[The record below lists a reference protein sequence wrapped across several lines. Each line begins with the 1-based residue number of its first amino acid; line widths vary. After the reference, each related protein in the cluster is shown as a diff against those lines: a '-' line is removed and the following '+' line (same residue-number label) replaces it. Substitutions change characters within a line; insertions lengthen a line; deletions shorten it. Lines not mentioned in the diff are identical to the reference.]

1 MVTQE
6 FINEC
11 KNPAYK
17 NRLGK
22 AQIGNK
28 LLYLTVQESKLK
40 VSDSLKISSE
50 PLNEDK
56 FTGYLSEISIN
67 DSCYTNGSII
77 GTTNSKISTIKI
89 MDTRDV
95 SNESF
100 IPSVGV
106 KYLDL
111 TTEWL
116 NLGKYITQ
124 SQTIDKTANTSE
136 IKGQDILYKLDQ
148 EYVCGINDWTNV
160 TVKDLLDDL
169 CTTLDLELGTE
180 HFINEDLPVVG
191 NNYQKNCKFR
201 DVLSDICEVACSW
214 AEYTDDKLWLKW
226 FDEEVTETLD
236 KSQYST
242 LEKNGVYG
250 VVNCLVIKDSTFE
263 GENVTIPDIE
273 SIEANGETQIAI
285 IDNQLLNTE
294 QLRRQAINSI
304 WERVHN
310 FTYVDCRIVSYYGKP
325 YLKRGNKISVEDVDG
340 TYFTTY
346 VLQHNF
352 KYDGTFYSEISSPAL
367 PKEETKIKNTNLSP
381 KQRLMN
387 AEAQVLKAKA
397 TIRMV
402 VEETIPNMEDNLE
415 ENYYSKTVVNELI
428 EDTERGLTNKYSVGG
443 GNNLLRNTGLYFE
456 TSTDKYS
463 SGFEFWTGSVKRV
476 TNMSSKSKTSM
487 YLQNGL
493 LSQRQEVPND
503 IYTISFQYNRLNAL
517 ANATVT
523 INDSVYTLDESGT
536 FNEVIDI
543 RSSDIR
549 IEFNCDTIDGYEI
562 YELMCNF
569 GRVALQY
576 TQNANET
583 KTDTVEISEGIKITS
598 DTTDS
603 VFRANADGI
612 RIENKNGDSTTE
624 FLDSGT
630 RTNMIT
636 AKQGIIADLLIE
648 KVDGQVWIVGI

>member
-1 MVTQE
+1 MATQN

-22 AQIGNK
+22 VQIGDE
-28 LLYLTVQESKLK
+28 LLYLTVQQSGLT
-40 VSDSLKISSE
+40 VSDSLKISGE

-56 FTGYLSEISIN
+56 FTGYLSEIEIN
-67 DSCYTNGSII
+67 DTCYTNGSII
-77 GTTNSKISTIKI
+77 GTTNSKTASIKI

-95 SNESF
+95 SDNIF
-100 IPSVGV
+100 VPSVGV
-106 KYLDL
+106 KYADT

-116 NLGKYITQ
+116 GLGEYTTQ

-148 EYVCGINDWTNV
+148 PYTCGITDWTNV

-169 CTTLDLELGTE
+169 CATLDLELGNE
-180 HFINEDLPVVG
+180 HFINEDIPVVG

-214 AEYTDDKLWLKW
+214 AEYTEDKLWLKW
-226 FDEEVTETLD
+226 FDTEVTETLD

-250 VVNCLVIKDSTFE
+250 VVNCLVIKDSAFE
-263 GENVTIPDIE
+263 GENVVIQDVE
-273 SIEANGETQIAI
+273 SIEENGETQFAI

-294 QLRRQAINSI
+294 ELRQQAITDI
-304 WERVHN
+304 WDRIRG
-310 FTYVDCRIVSYYGKP
+310 FTYVDCRIISYYGKP

-367 PKEETKIKNTNLSP
+367 SKEETSIKNTNLSP

-387 AEAQVLKAKA
+387 AEAQVLKSEAR
-397 TIRMV
+397 INLL
-402 VEETIPNMEDNLE
+402 VESQEEIKEDLE
-415 ENYYSKTVVNELI
+415 ENYYTKSVTDELI
-428 EDTERGLTNKYSVGG
+428 LDTANGLINKYTVGG
-443 GNNLLRNTGLYFE
+443 GNNIFRNTGLYFE
-456 TSTDKYS
+456 SNDYTSGY
-463 SGFEFWTGSVKRV
+463 EFWTGSVIRQ
-476 TNMSSKSKTSM
+476 TNSDSQSKTSM
-487 YLQNGL
+487 YLQNDTL
-493 LSQRQEVPND
+493 EQKQEVTND
-503 IYTISFQYNRLNAL
+503 IYSVSFKYNQLNPL
-517 ANATVT
+517 ANTTVT
-523 INDSVYTLDESGT
+523 INETDYVLDESGT
-536 FNEVIDI
+536 FIQTIQVTANLIDI
-543 RSSDIR
+543 KFD
-549 IEFNCDTIDGYEI
+549 CDTNNGYEI
-562 YELMCNF
+562 YELMVNY
-569 GRVALQY
+569 GETPLNY
-576 TQNANET
+576 SQNQNET

-603 VFRANADGI
+603 IFKANADGI
-612 RIENKNGDSTTE
+612 RVENRSGNTTTE

-630 RTNMIT
+630 KTTNLQ
-636 AKQGIIADLLIE
+636 ADKGIIANLLIE
-648 KVDGQVWIVGI
+648 EIDGQVWLTGIK

>member
-1 MVTQE
+1 MATQN

-22 AQIGNK
+22 AQIGDE

-56 FTGYLSEISIN
+56 FTGYLSEISVS
-67 DSCYTNGSII
+67 DTCYTNGTII
-77 GTTNSKISTIKI
+77 GTTNSKTSTIKI

-95 SNESF
+95 SDNIF

-106 KYLDL
+106 KFNDS

-116 NLGKYITQ
+116 NMGKYTTQ
-124 SQTIDKTANTSE
+124 SQTIDKTTNISE

-148 EYVCGINDWTNV
+148 EYVCGITDWTNV

-180 HFINEDLPVVG
+180 HFINETIPVAG

-226 FDEEVTETLD
+226 FDDETTETLD

-250 VVNCLVIKDSTFE
+250 VVNCLVIKDSAFE
-263 GENVTIPDIE
+263 GENVTIQDTE
-273 SIEANGETQIAI
+273 SIETNGETQIAI
-285 IDNQLLNTE
+285 VDNQLLNTE
-294 QLRRQAINSI
+294 LLRQQAITEI
-304 WERVHN
+304 WNRIHN

-325 YLKRGNKISVEDVDG
+325 HLKRGNKISVEDVDG

-387 AEAQVLKAKA
+387 AEAQVDKANA
-397 TIRMV
+397 RINLL
-402 VEETIPNMEDNLE
+402 VEEQEEIQSDLQ
-415 ENYYSKTVVNELI
+415 ENYYTRTTVNELI
-428 EDTERGLTNKYSVGG
+428 EDTKQGLTNRYYVGG
-443 GNNLLRNTGLYFE
+443 GNNLFRNTGLYFE
-456 TSTDKYS
+456 TSTSNYS
-463 SGFEFWTGSVKRV
+463 SGFEFWNGSVRRV
-476 TNMSSKSKTSM
+476 TNMNSKSKTSM
-487 YLQNGL
+487 YLQNGT

-503 IYTISFQYNRLNAL
+503 TYTISFQYNRLNAL
-517 ANATVT
+517 SEASVS
-523 INDSVYTLDESGT
+523 INGTEYELGESGT
-536 FNEVIDI
+536 FEETITISTGDI
-543 RSSDIR
+543 NIV
-549 IEFNCDTIDGYEI
+549 FNCDTIDGYEI

-569 GRVALQY
+569 GEVALQY

-583 KTDTVEISEGIKITS
+583 KTDTVEISEGIKIIS

-612 RIENKNGDSTTE
+612 RIENRNGDSTTE

-630 RTNMIT
+630 KTDMIT

>member
-1 MVTQE
+1 MATQN

-22 AQIGNK
+22 AQIGDE
-28 LLYLTVQESKLK
+28 LLYLTVQQSGLT

-56 FTGYLSEISIN
+56 FTGYLSEIEIN
-67 DSCYTNGSII
+67 DTCYTNGSIV
-77 GTTNSKISTIKI
+77 GTTNSKTASIKI

-95 SNESF
+95 SDNVF

-106 KYLDL
+106 KYADT

-116 NLGKYITQ
+116 GLGEYTTQ

-148 EYVCGINDWTNV
+148 PYTCGIIDWNNI

-169 CTTLDLELGTE
+169 CTTLDLELGNE
-180 HFINEDLPVVG
+180 HFINEDIPVAG

-214 AEYTDDKLWLKW
+214 AEYTEDKLWLKW
-226 FDEEVTETLD
+226 FDTEVTETLD

-250 VVNCLVIKDSTFE
+250 IVNCLVIKDSAFE
-263 GENVTIPDIE
+263 GENVVIQDTE
-273 SIEANGETQIAI
+273 SIAENGETQFAI
-285 IDNQLLNTE
+285 VDNQLLNTE
-294 QLRRQAINSI
+294 LLRQQAITSI
-304 WERVHN
+304 WERIHN
-310 FTYVDCRIVSYYGKP
+310 FTYVDCKIISYYGKP
-325 YLKRGNKISVEDVDG
+325 YLKRGNKISVQDVDG

-346 VLQHNF
+346 ILQHNF

-387 AEAQVLKAKA
+387 AEAQVDKANA
-397 TIRMV
+397 RISLL
-402 VEETIPNMEDNLE
+402 VEEQEEIQSNLQ
-415 ENYYSKTVVNELI
+415 ENYYTRTTVNELI
-428 EDTERGLTNKYSVGG
+428 EDTKQGLTNRYTVGG

-463 SGFEFWTGSVKRV
+463 SGYEFWTGTVRRV
-476 TNMSSKSKTSM
+476 TNMNSKSKTSM
-487 YLQNGL
+487 YLQNGT
-493 LSQRQEVPND
+493 LSQRQEISND
-503 IYTISFQYNRLNAL
+503 IYTVSFQYNRLNNL
-517 ANATVT
+517 ATANVL
-523 INDSVYTLDESGT
+523 INGFEYELDESGT
-536 FNEVIDI
+536 FTATIDI
-543 RSSDIR
+543 STGDIN
-549 IEFNCDTIDGYEI
+549 IVFDCDTIDGYEI

-569 GRVALQY
+569 GEVALQY

-598 DTTDS
+598 DDTNST
-603 VFRANADGI
+603 FRANADGI
-612 RIENKNGDSTTE
+612 RIENRDGSSTTE

-630 RTNMIT
+630 RTDMIT
-636 AKQGIIADLLIE
+636 AGQGIIADLLIE

>member
-1 MVTQE
+1 
-6 FINEC
+6 
-11 KNPAYK
+11 
-17 NRLGK
+17 
-22 AQIGNK
+22 
-28 LLYLTVQESKLK
+28 
-40 VSDSLKISSE
+40 
-50 PLNEDK
+50 
-56 FTGYLSEISIN
+56 
-67 DSCYTNGSII
+67 
-77 GTTNSKISTIKI
+77 
-89 MDTRDV
+89 
-95 SNESF
+95 
-100 IPSVGV
+100 
-106 KYLDL
+106 
-111 TTEWL
+111 
-116 NLGKYITQ
+116 
-124 SQTIDKTANTSE
+124 
-136 IKGQDILYKLDQ
+136 
-148 EYVCGINDWTNV
+148 
-160 TVKDLLDDL
+160 
-169 CTTLDLELGTE
+169 
-180 HFINEDLPVVG
+180 
-191 NNYQKNCKFR
+191 
-201 DVLSDICEVACSW
+201 
-214 AEYTDDKLWLKW
+214 
-226 FDEEVTETLD
+226 
-236 KSQYST
+236 
-242 LEKNGVYG
+242 
-250 VVNCLVIKDSTFE
+250 
-263 GENVTIPDIE
+263 
-273 SIEANGETQIAI
+273 
-285 IDNQLLNTE
+285 
-294 QLRRQAINSI
+294 
-304 WERVHN
+304 
-310 FTYVDCRIVSYYGKP
+310 
-325 YLKRGNKISVEDVDG
+325 
-340 TYFTTY
+340 
-346 VLQHNF
+346 
-352 KYDGTFYSEISSPAL
+352 
-367 PKEETKIKNTNLSP
+367 
-381 KQRLMN
+381 MN
-387 AEAQVLKAKA
+387 AEAQVLKAEA

-523 INDSVYTLDESGT
+523 INDSVFTLDESGT

-569 GRVALQY
+569 GKVALQY

>member
-1 MVTQE
+1 MATQN

-22 AQIGNK
+22 AQIGDE
-28 LLYLTVQESKLK
+28 LLYLTVQQSGLT

-56 FTGYLSEISIN
+56 FTGYLSEIEIN
-67 DSCYTNGSII
+67 DTCYTNGSIV
-77 GTTNSKISTIKI
+77 GTTNSKTASIKI

-95 SNESF
+95 SDNIF

-106 KYLDL
+106 KYIDT

-116 NLGKYITQ
+116 GLGEYTTQ

-148 EYVCGINDWTNV
+148 PYTCGITDWTNI

-169 CTTLDLELGTE
+169 CTTLDLELGNE
-180 HFINEDLPVVG
+180 HFINEDIPVAG

-214 AEYTDDKLWLKW
+214 AEYTEDKLWLKW
-226 FDEEVTETLD
+226 FDTEVTEILD

-250 VVNCLVIKDSTFE
+250 VVNCLVIKDSAFE
-263 GENVTIPDIE
+263 GENVVIQDTE
-273 SIEANGETQIAI
+273 SIAENGETQFAI
-285 IDNQLLNTE
+285 VDNQLLNTE
-294 QLRRQAINSI
+294 LLRQQAITSI
-304 WERVHN
+304 WERIHN

-325 YLKRGNKISVEDVDG
+325 HLKRGNKISVQDVDG

-387 AEAQVLKAKA
+387 AEAQVDKANA
-397 TIRMV
+397 RISLM
-402 VEETIPNMEDNLE
+402 VEEQEEMQSNLQ
-415 ENYYSKTVVNELI
+415 ENYYTRTTVNELI
-428 EDTERGLTNKYSVGG
+428 EDTKAGLTNKYTVGG
-443 GNNLLRNTGLYFE
+443 GNNLFRNTGLYFE
-456 TSTDKYS
+456 TSTSNYS
-463 SGFEFWTGSVKRV
+463 SGYEFWEGSVRRV
-476 TNMSSKSKTSM
+476 TNMDSKSKTSM
-487 YLQNGL
+487 YLQNNT

-503 IYTISFQYNRLNAL
+503 IYTISFQYNRLNNL
-517 ANATVT
+517 ATASVF
-523 INDSVYTLDESGT
+523 INSVEYELDESGMFEQTINISSGDINIT
-536 FNEVIDI
+536 FD
-543 RSSDIR
+543 
-549 IEFNCDTIDGYEI
+549 CDTIDGYEI

-569 GRVALQY
+569 GEVALQY

-598 DTTDS
+598 DDTNST
-603 VFRANADGI
+603 FRANADGI
-612 RIENKNGDSTTE
+612 RIENRDGSSTTE

-630 RTNMIT
+630 RTDMIT
-636 AKQGIIADLLIE
+636 AGQGIIADLLIE

>member
-1 MVTQE
+1 MATQN

-22 AQIGNK
+22 AQIGDE
-28 LLYLTVQESKLK
+28 LLYLTVQQSGLT

-56 FTGYLSEISIN
+56 FTGYLSEIEIN
-67 DSCYTNGSII
+67 DTCYTNGSIV
-77 GTTNSKISTIKI
+77 GTTNSKTASIKI

-95 SNESF
+95 SDNIF

-106 KYLDL
+106 KYIDT

-116 NLGKYITQ
+116 GLGEYTTQ

-148 EYVCGINDWTNV
+148 PYTCGITDWTNI

-169 CTTLDLELGTE
+169 CTTLDLELGNE
-180 HFINEDLPVVG
+180 HFINEDIPVAG

-214 AEYTDDKLWLKW
+214 AEYTEDKLWLKW
-226 FDEEVTETLD
+226 FDTEVTETLD

-250 VVNCLVIKDSTFE
+250 VVNCLVIKDSAFE
-263 GENVTIPDIE
+263 GENVVIQDTE
-273 SIEANGETQIAI
+273 SIAENGETQFAI
-285 IDNQLLNTE
+285 VDNQLLNTE
-294 QLRRQAINSI
+294 LLRQQAITSI
-304 WERVHN
+304 WERIHN
-310 FTYVDCRIVSYYGKP
+310 FTYVDCKIISYYGKP
-325 YLKRGNKISVEDVDG
+325 YLKRGNKISVQDVDG

-346 VLQHNF
+346 ILQHNF

-387 AEAQVLKAKA
+387 AEAQVDKANA
-397 TIRMV
+397 RISLL
-402 VEETIPNMEDNLE
+402 VEEQEEIQSDLQ
-415 ENYYSKTVVNELI
+415 ENYYNRTTVNELI
-428 EDTERGLTNKYSVGG
+428 EDTKAGLTNKYTVGG
-443 GNNLLRNTGLYFE
+443 GNNLFRNTGLYFE
-456 TSTDKYS
+456 TSTSNYS
-463 SGFEFWTGSVKRV
+463 SGYEFWEGSVRRV
-476 TNMSSKSKTSM
+476 TNMDSKSKTSM
-487 YLQNGL
+487 YLQNNT

-503 IYTISFQYNRLNAL
+503 IYTISFQYNRLNNL
-517 ANATVT
+517 ATASVF
-523 INDSVYTLDESGT
+523 INSVEYELDESGMFEQTINISSGDINIT
-536 FNEVIDI
+536 FD
-543 RSSDIR
+543 
-549 IEFNCDTIDGYEI
+549 CDTIDGYEI

-569 GRVALQY
+569 GEVALQY

-598 DTTDS
+598 DDTNST
-603 VFRANADGI
+603 FRANADGI
-612 RIENKNGDSTTE
+612 RIENRDGSSTTE

-630 RTNMIT
+630 RTDMIT
-636 AKQGIIADLLIE
+636 AGQGIIADLLIE

>member
-1 MVTQE
+1 MATQS

-11 KNPAYK
+11 RNPAYK

-22 AQIGNK
+22 AQIGK
-28 LLYLTVQESKLK
+28 DLIYLTVQESKLK

-56 FTGYLSEISIN
+56 FTGYLSEISVS
-67 DSCYTNGSII
+67 DTCYTNGTII
-77 GTTNSKISTIKI
+77 GTTNSKTSTIKI

-95 SNESF
+95 SNDVF
-100 IPSVGV
+100 VPSVGV
-106 KYLDL
+106 KFNDS
-111 TTEWL
+111 TMEWL
-116 NLGKYITQ
+116 NMGKYTTQ
-124 SQTIDKTANTSE
+124 SQTIDKTTNISE

-148 EYVCGINDWTNV
+148 EYVCGITDWTNV
-160 TVKDLLDDL
+160 TIKDLLDDL

-180 HFINEDLPVVG
+180 HFINETIPVAG

-226 FDEEVTETLD
+226 FDDETTETLD

-250 VVNCLVIKDSTFE
+250 VVNCLVIKDSAFE
-263 GENVTIPDIE
+263 GENVTIQDTE
-273 SIEANGETQIAI
+273 SIETNGETQIAI
-285 IDNQLLNTE
+285 VDNQLLNTE
-294 QLRRQAINSI
+294 LLRQQAINSI
-304 WERVHN
+304 WERIHG
-310 FTYVDCRIVSYYGKP
+310 FAYVDCRIVSYYGKP
-325 YLKRGNKISVEDVDG
+325 HLKRGNKISVEDVDG

-346 VLQHNF
+346 ILQHNF

-387 AEAQVLKAKA
+387 AEAQVDKANA
-397 TIRMV
+397 RISLM
-402 VEETIPNMEDNLE
+402 VEEQEEIQSNLQ
-415 ENYYSKTVVNELI
+415 ENYYTRTTVNELI
-428 EDTERGLTNKYSVGG
+428 EDTKQGLTNRYYVGG
-443 GNNLLRNTGLYFE
+443 GNNLFRNTGLYFE
-456 TSTDKYS
+456 TSTSNYS
-463 SGFEFWTGSVKRV
+463 SGFEFWNGSVRRV
-476 TNMSSKSKTSM
+476 TNMNSKSKTSM
-487 YLQNGL
+487 YLQNGA

-503 IYTISFQYNRLNAL
+503 TYTISFQYNRLNAL
-517 ANATVT
+517 SEASVS
-523 INDSVYTLDESGT
+523 INGTEYELSESGT
-536 FNEVIDI
+536 FEETITISTGDI
-543 RSSDIR
+543 NIV
-549 IEFNCDTIDGYEI
+549 FNCDTIDGYEI

-569 GRVALQY
+569 GEVALQY

-583 KTDTVEISEGIKITS
+583 KTDTVEISEGIKIIS

-612 RIENKNGDSTTE
+612 RIENRNGDSTTE

-630 RTNMIT
+630 KTDMIT

>member
-1 MVTQE
+1 MATQN

-22 AQIGNK
+22 VQIGDD
-28 LLYLTVQESKLK
+28 LLYLTVQQSGLT
-40 VSDSLKISSE
+40 VSDSLKISGD

-56 FTGYLSEISIN
+56 FTGYLSEIEIN
-67 DSCYTNGSII
+67 DTCYTNGSIV
-77 GTTNSKISTIKI
+77 GTTNSKTASIKI

-95 SNESF
+95 SDNIF
-100 IPSVGV
+100 VPSVGV
-106 KYLDL
+106 KYADT

-116 NLGKYITQ
+116 GLGEYTTQ
-124 SQTIDKTANTSE
+124 SQTVDKTANTSE
-136 IKGQDILYKLDQ
+136 IKGQDILYKLEQ
-148 EYVCGINDWTNV
+148 PYTCGITDWTNV

-169 CTTLDLELGTE
+169 CTTLDLELGNE
-180 HFINEDLPVVG
+180 HFINEDIPVAG

-226 FDEEVTETLD
+226 FDTEVTETLD

-250 VVNCLVIKDSTFE
+250 VVNCLVIKDSAFE
-263 GENVTIPDIE
+263 GENVVIQDTE
-273 SIEANGETQIAI
+273 SIETNGETQFAI
-285 IDNQLLNTE
+285 VDNQLLNTE
-294 QLRRQAINSI
+294 LLRQQAINSI
-304 WERVHN
+304 WERIHN
-310 FTYVDCRIVSYYGKP
+310 FTYIDCKIISYYGKP
-325 YLKRGNKISVEDVDG
+325 YLKRGNKISVQDVDG

-381 KQRLMN
+381 KQRLLN
-387 AEAQVLKAKA
+387 AEAQVDKANA
-397 TIRMV
+397 RISLM
-402 VEETIPNMEDNLE
+402 VEEQEEMQSNLQ
-415 ENYYSKTVVNELI
+415 ENYYTRTTVNELI
-428 EDTERGLTNKYSVGG
+428 EDTKQGLTNRYTVGG

-456 TSTDKYS
+456 TSTSNYS
-463 SGFEFWTGSVKRV
+463 SGYEFWTGTVRRV
-476 TNMSSKSKTSM
+476 TNMNSKSKTSM
-487 YLQNGL
+487 YLQNGT
-493 LSQRQEVPND
+493 LSQRQEIPND
-503 IYTISFQYNRLNAL
+503 IYTVSFQYNRLNNL
-517 ANATVT
+517 ATARVL
-523 INDSVYTLDESGT
+523 INGFEYELNESGT
-536 FNEVIDI
+536 FTATIDI
-543 RSSDIR
+543 STGDIN
-549 IEFNCDTIDGYEI
+549 IVFDCDTIDGYEI

-569 GRVALQY
+569 GEVALQY

-598 DTTDS
+598 DDTNST
-603 VFRANADGI
+603 FRANADGI
-612 RIENKNGDSTTE
+612 RIENRDGNSTTE

-630 RTNMIT
+630 RTNIIT
-636 AKQGIIADLLIE
+636 ANQGIIADLLIE

>member
-1 MVTQE
+1 MATQN

-22 AQIGNK
+22 SQIGDE
-28 LLYLTVQESKLK
+28 LLYLTVKQSSLTI
-40 VSDSLKISSE
+40 SDSLKISSE

-56 FTGYLSEISIN
+56 FTGYLSEIEIN
-67 DSCYTNGSII
+67 DTCYTNGSII
-77 GTTNSKISTIKI
+77 GTTNSKTASIKI
-89 MDTRDV
+89 MDIRDV
-95 SNESF
+95 SDNIF
-100 IPSVGV
+100 TPSVGV
-106 KYLDL
+106 KYVD
-111 TTEWL
+111 TTIEWL
-116 NLGKYITQ
+116 GLGEYTTQ
-124 SQTIDKTANTSE
+124 SQTIDKTTNTSE

-148 EYVCGINDWTNV
+148 PYTCGITDWTNV

-169 CTTLDLELGTE
+169 CTTLDLELGNE
-180 HFINEDLPVVG
+180 HFINEDIPVAG

-214 AEYTDDKLWLKW
+214 AEYTEDKLWLKW
-226 FDEEVTETLD
+226 FDTEVTETLD

-250 VVNCLVIKDSTFE
+250 VVNCLVIKDSAFE
-263 GENVTIPDIE
+263 GENVTMQDIQ

-285 IDNQLLNTE
+285 VDNQLLNTE
-294 QLRRQAINSI
+294 LLRQQAITGI
-304 WERVHN
+304 WERIHN
-310 FTYVDCRIVSYYGKP
+310 FTYVDCRIISYYGKP
-325 YLKRGNKISVEDVDG
+325 YLKRGNKINIQDVDG

-387 AEAQVLKAKA
+387 AEAQVDKANA
-397 TIRMV
+397 RISLL
-402 VEETIPNMEDNLE
+402 VEEQEEMQSNLQ
-415 ENYYSKTVVNELI
+415 ENYYTRTTVNELI
-428 EDTERGLTNKYSVGG
+428 EDTKQGLTNRYTVGG

-456 TSTDKYS
+456 TSTNNYS
-463 SGFEFWTGSVKRV
+463 SGYEFWTGSVRRV
-476 TNMSSKSKTSM
+476 TNMNSKSKTSM
-487 YLQNGL
+487 YLQNGT
-493 LSQRQEVPND
+493 LSQRQEIPND
-503 IYTISFQYNRLNAL
+503 IYTVSFQYNRLNNL
-517 ANATVT
+517 AEASVF
-523 INDSVYTLDESGT
+523 INSFEYELNESGT
-536 FNEVIDI
+536 FTETIAISTGDI
-543 RSSDIR
+543 NITFD
-549 IEFNCDTIDGYEI
+549 CDTVDGYEI

-569 GRVALQY
+569 GEVALQY

-598 DTTDS
+598 DDTNST
-603 VFRANADGI
+603 FRANADGI
-612 RIENKNGDSTTE
+612 RIENRDGNSTTE

-630 RTNMIT
+630 RTNIIT
-636 AKQGIIADLLIE
+636 ANQGIIANLLIE

>member
-1 MVTQE
+1 MATQN

-11 KNPAYK
+11 RNPAYK

-22 AQIGNK
+22 AQIGK
-28 LLYLTVQESKLK
+28 DLIYLTVQESKLK

-56 FTGYLSEISIN
+56 FTGYLSEISVS
-67 DSCYTNGSII
+67 DTCYTNGTII
-77 GTTNSKISTIKI
+77 GTTNSKTSTIKI

-95 SNESF
+95 SNDVF
-100 IPSVGV
+100 APSVGV
-106 KYLDL
+106 KFNDS

-116 NLGKYITQ
+116 DMGKYTTQ
-124 SQTIDKTANTSE
+124 SQTIDKTTNISE

-148 EYVCGINDWTNV
+148 EYVCGITDWTNV

-180 HFINEDLPVVG
+180 HFINETIPVAG

-226 FDEEVTETLD
+226 FDDEVTETLD

-250 VVNCLVIKDSTFE
+250 VVNCLVIKDSAFE
-263 GENVTIPDIE
+263 GENVTIQDTE
-273 SIEANGETQIAI
+273 SIETNGETQIAI
-285 IDNQLLNTE
+285 IDNRLLNTE
-294 QLRRQAINSI
+294 LLRQQAINSI
-304 WERVHN
+304 WERIHG

-325 YLKRGNKISVEDVDG
+325 HLQRGDKISVEDVDG

-346 VLQHNF
+346 ILQHNF

-387 AEAQVLKAKA
+387 AEAQVDKANA
-397 TIRMV
+397 RISLM
-402 VEETIPNMEDNLE
+402 VEEQEEIQSNLQ
-415 ENYYSKTVVNELI
+415 ENYYTRTTVNELI
-428 EDTERGLTNKYSVGG
+428 EDTKQGLTNRYYVGG
-443 GNNLLRNTGLYFE
+443 GNNLFRNTGLYFE
-456 TSTDKYS
+456 TSTSNYS
-463 SGFEFWTGSVKRV
+463 SGFEFWTGVVKRI
-476 TNMSSKSKTSM
+476 TNMNSKSKTSM
-487 YLQNGL
+487 YLQEGT

-503 IYTISFQYNRLNAL
+503 IYTVSFQYNRLNNL
-517 ANATVT
+517 ATATVT
-523 INDSVYTLDESGT
+523 INDIEYELGENGT
-536 FNEVIDI
+536 FSQTIEIQTG
-543 RSSDIR
+543 DIR
-549 IEFNCDTIDGYEI
+549 IEFECDTIDGYEI

-569 GRVALQY
+569 GEVALQY

-612 RIENKNGDSTTE
+612 RIENRNGNSTTE

-630 RTNMIT
+630 RTDMIT

>member
-1 MVTQE
+1 MATQN

-11 KNPAYK
+11 RNPAYK

-22 AQIGNK
+22 AQIGK
-28 LLYLTVQESKLK
+28 DLIYLTVQESKLK

-56 FTGYLSEISIN
+56 FTGYLSEISVS
-67 DSCYTNGSII
+67 DTCYTNGTII
-77 GTTNSKISTIKI
+77 GTTNSKTSTIKI

-95 SNESF
+95 SNDVF
-100 IPSVGV
+100 VPSVGV
-106 KYLDL
+106 KFNDS

-116 NLGKYITQ
+116 NMGKYTTQ
-124 SQTIDKTANTSE
+124 SQTIDKTTNISE

-148 EYVCGINDWTNV
+148 EYVCGITDWTNV

-180 HFINEDLPVVG
+180 HFINETIPVAG

-214 AEYTDDKLWLKW
+214 AEDTDDKLWLKW
-226 FDEEVTETLD
+226 FDDEVTETLD

-250 VVNCLVIKDSTFE
+250 VVNCLVIKDSAFE
-263 GENVTIPDIE
+263 GENVTIQDTE
-273 SIEANGETQIAI
+273 SIETNGETQIAI

-294 QLRRQAINSI
+294 LLRQQAINSI
-304 WERVHN
+304 WERIHN

-325 YLKRGNKISVEDVDG
+325 HLKRGNKISVEDVDG

-387 AEAQVLKAKA
+387 AEAQVDKANAK
-397 TIRMV
+397 INLL
-402 VEETIPNMEDNLE
+402 VEEQEEIQSDLQ
-415 ENYYSKTVVNELI
+415 ENYYTRTTVNELI
-428 EDTERGLTNKYSVGG
+428 EDTKQGLTNRYYVGG
-443 GNNLLRNTGLYFE
+443 GNNLFRNTGLYFE
-456 TSTDKYS
+456 TSTSNYS
-463 SGFEFWTGSVKRV
+463 SGFEFWNGSVRRV
-476 TNMSSKSKTSM
+476 TNMNSKSKTSM
-487 YLQNGL
+487 YLQNGT

-503 IYTISFQYNRLNAL
+503 IYTVSFQYNRLNNL
-517 ANATVT
+517 ATASVL
-523 INDSVYTLDESGT
+523 INGFEYELDESGT
-536 FNEVIDI
+536 FTATIDI
-543 RSSDIR
+543 STGDIN
-549 IEFNCDTIDGYEI
+549 IVFDCDTIDGYEI

-569 GRVALQY
+569 GEVALQY

-598 DTTDS
+598 DDTNST
-603 VFRANADGI
+603 FRANADGI
-612 RIENKNGDSTTE
+612 RIENRDGNSTTE

-630 RTNMIT
+630 RTNIIT
-636 AKQGIIADLLIE
+636 ANQGIIADLLIE